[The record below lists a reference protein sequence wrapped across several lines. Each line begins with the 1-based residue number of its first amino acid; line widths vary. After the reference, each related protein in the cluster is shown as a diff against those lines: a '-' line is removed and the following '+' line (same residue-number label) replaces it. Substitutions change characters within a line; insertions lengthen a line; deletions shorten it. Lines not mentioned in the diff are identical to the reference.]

1 VSEHV
6 SFGTQFKGY
15 TAAPDRLLDVEFT
28 DHDSE
33 QTDLLIGADGVRS
46 AVRRQRMPKLGL
58 LDTEG
63 RAVFGKTPIT
73 PGFFDRVP
81 QELSQGLSL
90 IGESNDSKM
99 KLFCD
104 IMTFDRTRG
113 NQAALDIGLSLPADY
128 LYWVLVFRRDAVKN
142 DPLGKN
148 IYSLTPEQSAERSQQ
163 LTSHW
168 HPRIRRILTEQDPS
182 AASSLTFHAAE
193 PRSLMGAW
201 EEKAS
206 GQHASVTMLGD
217 AAHPMPPVGGFG
229 ANAAFQDAAA
239 LCDALC
245 NGGDTMTNVRSYE
258 QDMRVR
264 AQSVVQRS
272 IEGSGRF
279 FGMRPIEELQYAEGY

>member
-1 VSEHV
+1 M
-6 SFGTQFKGY
+6 QFKSYSAGTDLCL
-15 TAAPDRLLDVEFT
+15 TANFI
-28 DHDSE
+28 DHESE
-33 QTDLLIGADGVRS
+33 QTDFLIGADGVKS
-46 AVRRQRMPKLGL
+46 SVRRQRIPALGL
-58 LDTEG
+58 VDTEG

-73 PGFFDRVP
+73 PNFFDQVP
-81 QELSQGLSL
+81 RELGQGLSL

-104 IMTFDRTRG
+104 IMTFDQTSG
-113 NQAALDIGLSLPADY
+113 AQAAHGLGLSLPTDY

-142 DPLGKN
+142 DLLNK
-148 IYSLTPEQSAERSQQ
+148 ISHSLTPERSAERSQQ

-168 HPRIRRILTEQDPS
+168 HPRIHRILTEQDPS

-193 PRSLMGAW
+193 PHSLMTAW
-201 EEKAS
+201 KKDPS
-206 GQHASVTMLGD
+206 GSHAAVTLLGD

-239 LCDALC
+239 LFDALC
-245 NGGDTMTNVRSYE
+245 HETDTMSHVRSYE

-279 FGMRPIEELQYAEGY
+279 FGMRPIEELQYADGH